1 MIWDKISKENLLFI
15 LVDYQEKFF
24 PLIKDKYRETAQK
37 NIMLLV
43 RMFGH
48 LGIPMIG
55 TDHYRKGLGLTE
67 QEVLDHWSGYSFK
80 DKITFSAFGSE
91 EFRKDFAENERDIA
105 VVCGLETH
113 ICVLQTVLDL
123 RRKGKEVLLISDG
136 CLSSTTLRWHN
147 GLDLAKEAGAHIMNA
162 ETLIFYLLER
172 AGTPD
177 FKFLVKLLKDS
188 SEAESQ

>member
-1 MIWDKISKENLLFI
+1 MIWDKVTKENLIFI

-24 PLIKDKYRETAQK
+24 PLIDQKYRQVAQK

-43 RMFGH
+43 RMFGRM
-48 LGIPMIG
+48 GIPMIG

-67 QEVLDHWSGYSFK
+67 KKVLDSWTGEDFR
-80 DKITFSAFGSE
+80 DKITFSALKNDQLL
-91 EFRKDFAENERDIA
+91 KDFTSNERDIA

-113 ICVLQTVLDL
+113 ICVFQTVLDL
-123 RRKGKEVLLISDG
+123 RRKGKEVLLVSDG
-136 CLSSTTLRWHN
+136 CLSSTTLRWQN
-147 GLDLAKEAGAHIMNA
+147 GLDLAREAGAHVINA

-177 FKFLVKLLKDS
+177 FKYLVKLLK
-188 SEAESQ
+188 E

>member
-1 MIWDKISKENLLFI
+1 MIWQKITRNNLLFV

-24 PLIKDKYRETAQK
+24 PLIKRKHQETAQK

-43 RMFGH
+43 RMFSR

-67 QEVLDHWSGYSFK
+67 KNVLDNWTGATFK
-80 DKITFSAFGSE
+80 DKITFSALKNE
-91 EFRKDFAENERDIA
+91 EFFKDFKENERDVV

-113 ICVLQTVLDL
+113 ICVLQTIIDL
-123 RRKGKEVLLISDG
+123 RLEGKEVILISDG
-136 CLSSTTLRWHN
+136 CLSSTTLRWQN
-147 GLDLAKEAGAHIMNA
+147 GIELAREAGAHIMNA

-172 AGTPD
+172 ADSPD

-188 SEAESQ
+188 D